1 MIEHDRVRAAVAP
14 EAVVVDANSVWV
26 AENIQ
31 EVTVQD
37 EQGERTEY
45 EFSLTQYTK
54 DEYIHLLIRAN
65 ETLEM
70 DITNTQLA
78 LCDVYEMISTM

>member
-1 MIEHDRVRAAVAP
+1 MIEHGRVRAAVAP
-14 EAVVVDANSVWV
+14 EAVVVDENSVWV
-26 AENIQ
+26 AEDVQ

-45 EFSLTQYTK
+45 EFSLIQYCK

-70 DITNTQLA
+70 DVANTQLA
-78 LCDVYEMISTM
+78 LCEVYEMLI

>member
-1 MIEHDRVRAAVAP
+1 MIEHGLVRAAVAP

-26 AENIQ
+26 SENIQ

-37 EQGERTEY
+37 EQGEQTEY

-54 DEYIHLLIRAN
+54 DEYIRLLIQSN

-70 DITNTQLA
+70 NITNTQLA
-78 LCDVYEMISTM
+78 LCEVYEMMI

>member
-1 MIEHDRVRAAVAP
+1 MIEHGLVRAAVAP

-26 AENIQ
+26 SENIQ

-54 DEYIHLLIRAN
+54 DEYIRLLIQSN

-70 DITNTQLA
+70 NITNTQLA
-78 LCDVYEMISTM
+78 LCEVYEMMI